1 MAGSSGFKDWN
12 PTGRYLLH
20 IPIIHSQAEMGSLS
34 PTIQAMKVRKLG
46 TKGWERNVSL
56 IDGIWTQIDQT
67 IDSWSL
73 PYEKVRLYQDGL
85 PVCGRELEI
94 VSELAQAGSRN
105 HQLLL
110 RLRGRGAILM
120 GTESADLLVR
130 EYRLIKQTLA
140 AVGPATLARP
150 EPSGG
155 GQNSSRRGV
164 GRHCCAA
171 QEFRAEQQLC
181 PTGMAKNFVGRREPS
196 RQESSRSLLKR
207 RDQAIAERINHT
219 LRRGEI
225 GLLFL
230 GMLHS
235 LEGWLARDIQVAHPL
250 YPPSPEGRP
259 CP

>member
-1 MAGSSGFKDWN
+1 MDGDLK
-12 PTGRYLLH
+12 GRRLLH

-34 PTIQAMKVRKLG
+34 PTIQAMMVRKLG
-46 TKGWERNVSL
+46 AKGWERNVSL
-56 IDGIWTQIDQT
+56 IDGIWTQIEQA

-94 VSELAQAGSRN
+94 VSDLAQAGSRN

-110 RLRGRGAILM
+110 RLKGRGATLM
-120 GTESADLLVR
+120 GTESADLLVQ
-130 EYRLIKQTLA
+130 EYNLIKQTLA
-140 AVGPATLARP
+140 ANHPAI
-150 EPSGG
+150 
-155 GQNSSRRGV
+155 
-164 GRHCCAA
+164 
-171 QEFRAEQQLC
+171 
-181 PTGMAKNFVGRREPS
+181 MARREAR
-196 RQESSRSLLKR
+196 RQESSLSILKR

-219 LRRGEI
+219 LCRGEI

-235 LEGWLARDIQVAHPL
+235 MEGRLARDIQVTHPL
-250 YPPSPEGRP
+250 YLPSPGGRP

>member
-1 MAGSSGFKDWN
+1 MAGLGVAGSSGFKDWN
-12 PTGRYLLH
+12 LTGRLLLH

-34 PTIQAMKVRKLG
+34 PTIRAMKVRKLG
-46 TKGWERNVSL
+46 TKGWERTVSL
-56 IDGIWTQIDQT
+56 IDGIWTQIEQM
-67 IDSWSL
+67 IDKWSL
-73 PYEKVRLYQDGL
+73 PYGQVRLYQDGL

-110 RLRGRGAILM
+110 RLQGHGATLM

-130 EYRLIKQTLA
+130 EYNLIKQTLA
-140 AVGPATLARP
+140 ARDPAA
-150 EPSGG
+150 
-155 GQNSSRRGV
+155 V
-164 GRHCCAA
+164 A
-171 QEFRAEQQLC
+171 
-181 PTGMAKNFVGRREPS
+181 RREARHPENS
-196 RQESSRSLLKR
+196 HSLLKR

-235 LEGWLARDIQVAHPL
+235 LEGCLDRDIQVAHPL